1 MTSFR
6 GSPAQERKGRKKN
19 LLSSSSSIR
28 SMKIDDSS
36 VSTTGTG
43 SLIQGGSGNVKGQV
57 HGKRQGLGE
66 GRSDLNVLTKED
78 ILRIW
83 QTERCVC
90 MSVCLSVRV
99 RNFLFSVHMRVCV
112 TLTVTKTIT

>member
-19 LLSSSSSIR
+19 LLSSSSIR
-28 SMKIDDSS
+28 SMKVDDSS
-36 VSTTGTG
+36 VSTAGTG
-43 SLIQGGSGNVKGQV
+43 SLIGGVSGSGNEKG
-57 HGKRQGLGE
+57 HGQGQGKGE
-66 GRSDLNVLTKED
+66 GQGKEQGRSDLNVLTKED

-90 MSVCLSVRV
+90 LSVCLSVCGIFC
-99 RNFLFSVHMRVCV
+99 FLFICVRV
-112 TLTVTKTIT
+112 

>member
-36 VSTTGTG
+36 VSTGGTG
-43 SLIQGGSGNVKGQV
+43 SLIHSGGGNMLRQG
-57 HGKRQGLGE
+57 HGKGEGLGE

-90 MSVCLSVRV
+90 LSVRV
-99 RNFLFSVHMRVCV
+99 WNFLFSVHMRVCV
-112 TLTVTKTIT
+112 TLTVTKTKTIT

>member
-36 VSTTGTG
+36 VSTAGTG
-43 SLIQGGSGNVKGQV
+43 SLIQGGGGNMLRQG
-57 HGKRQGLGE
+57 HGKGEGKGE
-66 GRSDLNVLTKED
+66 GRSNLNILTKED

-90 MSVCLSVRV
+90 LSVCLSVCGIFC
-99 RNFLFSVHMRVCV
+99 FLFICVCV
-112 TLTVTKTIT
+112 